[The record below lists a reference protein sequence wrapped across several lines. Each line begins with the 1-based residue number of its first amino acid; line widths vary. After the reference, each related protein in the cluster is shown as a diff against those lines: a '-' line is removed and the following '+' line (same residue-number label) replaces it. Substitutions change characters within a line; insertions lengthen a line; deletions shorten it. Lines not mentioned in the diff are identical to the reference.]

1 MFLLINLTT
10 KPGMAGSLVTVPQQW
25 FGFASWGI
33 RMHTSAKEMFNLG
46 PVSERSFERR
56 TEL

>member
-33 RMHTSAKEMFNLG
+33 QWYPRVPGMHTSAKEMFNH
-46 PVSERSFERR
+46 V
-56 TEL
+56 